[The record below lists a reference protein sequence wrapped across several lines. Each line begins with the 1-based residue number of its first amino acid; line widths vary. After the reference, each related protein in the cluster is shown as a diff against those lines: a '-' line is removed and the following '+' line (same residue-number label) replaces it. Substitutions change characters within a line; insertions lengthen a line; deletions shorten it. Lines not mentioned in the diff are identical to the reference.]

1 MKMIG
6 RRNLLTMLG
15 LGGAAA
21 AVSDGAVLAALPHP
35 IQNPTKVMTPNDRAI
50 RDRLF
55 GFMEDDRPIFEKIA
69 EAQKNLAD
77 LQKEREEWIETE
89 IIDWFKYNDW
99 PRMDDLPPNY
109 RNLKSLSENM
119 RVRMWLRM
127 KYERAWEREQNSLVN
142 KIARLMEGKDE

>member
-1 MKMIG
+1 MIG

-21 AVSDGAVLAALPHP
+21 AVSDGSGAAFTVAPP
-35 IQNPTKVMTPNDRAI
+35 IQNPTKIMTPNDSGLRGS
-50 RDRLF
+50 LL
-55 GFMEDDRPIFEKIA
+55 GFMQDDRPIFEKLA

-77 LQKEREEWIETE
+77 LQKGREEWIENE

-109 RNLKSLSENM
+109 RNLKSISEHM

-127 KYERAWEREQNSLVN
+127 KYERAWERQQSSLMH
-142 KIARLMEGKDE
+142 KIARLMEGDDG